1 METAAGAIKALFVVM
16 IINKLVLQGAVILGP
31 SDPYIRLVNRHLA
44 FLLHGICYHDGVML
58 RTFHECIKSWM
69 MRGVSSPLLW
79 HQVVVLELTRARLAQ
94 PMSRRR
100 VTALAENSPDVLDLL
115 WVGIRPAGRQ
125 VTNE

>member
-58 RTFHECIKSWM
+58 RTFHEVCGI
-69 MRGVSSPLLW
+69 PLAL
-79 HQVVVLELTRARLAQ
+79 
-94 PMSRRR
+94 SRSVHR
-100 VTALAENSPDVLDLL
+100 DVLSTRSRILST
-115 WVGIRPAGRQ
+115 G
-125 VTNE
+125 